1 MDNIENIDLDE
12 FLRRHSENVN
22 SCREL
27 SIIQFAS
34 DYQKS
39 VVSVKGSS
47 ELIVGALF
55 SAIKYRPE
63 VRRMIQAAVESY
75 EEDKKLM
82 EGLPEEERINREI
95 DDYLLN
101 KKVASYLES
110 QGLDISNAPVVDSLA
125 IFWDIKKDA
134 IISIFKGVRDDKFE
148 TVTGEVYS
156 NCIKFMTP
164 YSYLSIINE
173 DK

>member
-1 MDNIENIDLDE
+1 M
-12 FLRRHSENVN
+12 
-22 SCREL
+22 
-27 SIIQFAS
+27 
-34 DYQKS
+34 
-39 VVSVKGSS
+39 
-47 ELIVGALF
+47 
-55 SAIKYRPE
+55 
-63 VRRMIQAAVESY
+63 
-75 EEDKKLM
+75 
-82 EGLPEEERINREI
+82 
-95 DDYLLN
+95 
-101 KKVASYLES
+101 ASYLES

-148 TVTGEVYS
+148 TVTGEVYE